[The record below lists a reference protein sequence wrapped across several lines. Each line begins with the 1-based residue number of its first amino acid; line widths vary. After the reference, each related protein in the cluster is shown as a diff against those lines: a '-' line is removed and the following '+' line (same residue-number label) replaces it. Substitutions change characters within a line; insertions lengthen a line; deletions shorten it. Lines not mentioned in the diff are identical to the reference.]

1 MPQLEEELPKDLLV
15 YIEMERCKKDRLAER
30 LLEQEKQSHVMIV
43 PKGLKLKVNYK
54 KKSNS
59 KEEPPINSDGNM
71 CFIENGNRFLIQNV
85 DMHSMP
91 DVGIN

>member
-1 MPQLEEELPKDLLV
+1 
-15 YIEMERCKKDRLAER
+15 
-30 LLEQEKQSHVMIV
+30 MIV